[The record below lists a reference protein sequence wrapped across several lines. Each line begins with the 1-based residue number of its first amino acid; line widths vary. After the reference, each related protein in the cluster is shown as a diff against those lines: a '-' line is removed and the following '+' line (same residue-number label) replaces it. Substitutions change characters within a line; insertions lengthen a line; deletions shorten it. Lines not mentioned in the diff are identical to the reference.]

1 MITIKVFLASSSEL
15 KDDRRAFEIFINR
28 KNKEWVARGV
38 FLELVLWED
47 FLDVLSKTR
56 LQNEYNDA
64 IRGCD
69 IFVMLF
75 WTKVGPY
82 TEEEFETA
90 VGQFKAK
97 EKPFILVYFRDVP
110 KGDGAGDD
118 ARRRRLEAFQKK
130 LDALGHYKTD
140 YDNDARLTA
149 HFGAQ
154 LEKLAAKGF
163 IVFDRDDKAPRRVS
177 NLPYNSLGPLFKG
190 RDAALAEL
198 RQRLMAGGGRAVG
211 LTASQAIHGLGG
223 VGKTRLAIEYAWRQA
238 SDYEYALFVSARSPA
253 DLRSIWLL
261 SATPISST
269 SLNRI
274 SPRKRCAWP
283 RFFAGFPITRA
294 GF

>member
-1 MITIKVFLASSSEL
+1 MAQHPEVFISATTRDLRSFRAAIQNALLTLNIFPIQQDNFALAYGQLTDMLRQLIGRCDAVIHLAGFYYGAEPPQRPP
-15 KDDRRAFEIFINR
+15 DQPRRSYTQREYD
-28 KNKEWVARGV
+28 VAR
-38 FLELVLWED
+38 ELG
-47 FLDVLSKTR
+47 KPI
-56 LQNEYNDA
+56 Y
-64 IRGCD
+64 
-69 IFVMLF
+69 LF
-75 WTKVGPY
+75 
-82 TEEEFETA
+82 
-90 VGQFKAK
+90 
-97 EKPFILVYFRDVP
+97 
-110 KGDGAGDD
+110 
-118 ARRRRLEAFQKK
+118 
-130 LDALGHYKTD
+130 
-140 YDNDARLTA
+140 
-149 HFGAQ
+149 
-154 LEKLAAKGF
+154 LAAKDSETEKTPAQTYEEIALQMAHRQAIQACGDIYYEF
-163 IVFDRDDKAPRRVS
+163 TGPEELRSRIRELRFPARDAKAPRRVI

-190 RDAALAEL
+190 RDVALAEL